1 MNGEIKTKA
10 SVAGV
15 LMWWMLP
22 VLLLG
27 LPLFGS
33 PFVLTQLGAQ
43 TLALGTI
50 AMSLSFLAGQLG
62 MVSLLQMSLA
72 GVAAYAM
79 AMSGHTSAGL
89 GWGWPLWLSM
99 LFALGATL
107 LVSLAIGALSARTE
121 GVYTIMITLALGI
134 AFVNLT
140 TQNYVL
146 FNGFDGFTRVQV
158 PVLVPESWG
167 KESNLY
173 LLCLLL
179 AVIAG
184 LLVFW
189 VRQTTLGMAFNGVRD
204 NPRRMQSMGY
214 SVLALRVVAFGIAG
228 MVAAIGGVAL
238 VWYDQMIT
246 PGRINVFAMIEILII
261 AVMGGIKQPQ
271 GAYLGAFAYILL
283 RTFAIDFVGPERF
296 NLLIGMVFIAVV
308 MFSDDGLTGWVN
320 RARKRKLPSGKI
332 EKE

>member
-1 MNGEIKTKA
+1 MSVEIKTKA
-10 SVAGV
+10 NLVDV
-15 LMWWMLP
+15 LVWLILP
-22 VLLLG
+22 VLLLS

-79 AMSGHTSAGL
+79 AMSGHASAGL
-89 GWGWPLWLSM
+89 GWGWPLWLCI
-99 LFALGATL
+99 LFALGSTL
-107 LVSLAIGALSARTE
+107 LVSLAVGALSARTE

-134 AFVNLT
+134 AFVNLA

-158 PVLVPESWG
+158 PVLAPESWG

-173 LLCLLL
+173 LICLLL

-189 VRQTTLGMAFNGVRD
+189 IRQTTLGMAFNGVRD

-214 SVLALRVVAFGIAG
+214 SVLGLRIVAFGIAG
-228 MVAAIGGVAL
+228 MVAAIGGVAM

-246 PGRINVFAMIEILII
+246 PGRINVFAMIEVLIV
-261 AVMGGIKQPQ
+261 AVMGGIRQPQ
-271 GAYLGAFAYILL
+271 GAYFGAFAYILL

-296 NLLIGMVFIAVV
+296 NLLIGMVFIAIV
-308 MFSDDGLTGWVN
+308 MFSDDGLTGWVK

>member
-1 MNGEIKTKA
+1 MRKRAGA
-10 SVAGV
+10 SGLLILIVSLGV
-15 LMWWMLP
+15 
-22 VLLLG
+22 LLG
-27 LPLFGS
+27 LPFFAS

-43 TLALGTI
+43 TFALGTI

-72 GVAAYAM
+72 GVAAYTM
-79 AMSGHTSAGL
+79 AISGSAGAGL
-89 GWGWPLWLSM
+89 GWGWPFWASM
-99 LFALGATL
+99 VLALGLTL
-107 LVSLAIGALSARTE
+107 VVSIVAGTLSARTE

-134 AFVNLT
+134 AFVNLA
-140 TQNYVL
+140 TQNYAV

-167 KESNLY
+167 AGTNLY

-184 LLVFW
+184 VLVFW
-189 VRQTTLGMAFNGVRD
+189 VRQTTFGVAFNGVRD

-214 SVLALRVVAFGIAG
+214 SVFGLRIVAFGISG
-228 MVAAIGGVAL
+228 VIAALGGVAM

-246 PGRINVFAMIEILII
+246 PGRINAFAMIDVLIM
-261 AVMGGIKQPQ
+261 AVMGGIRRPQ
-271 GAYLGAFAYILL
+271 GAYLGALAYILL
-283 RTFAIDFVGPERF
+283 RTYAINFVGPERF
-296 NLLIGMVFIAVV
+296 NLLIGSVFIAVV
-308 MFSDDGLTGWVN
+308 MFSDDGLAGWVT
-320 RARKRKLPSGKI
+320 RACIRKLPSGNI